1 MFSEVGFAVLE
12 DESDEGLFRDVENVK
27 ESRIWIT
34 RY

>member
-1 MFSEVGFAVLE
+1 MLSEVGLAVLE

-34 RY
+34 KY